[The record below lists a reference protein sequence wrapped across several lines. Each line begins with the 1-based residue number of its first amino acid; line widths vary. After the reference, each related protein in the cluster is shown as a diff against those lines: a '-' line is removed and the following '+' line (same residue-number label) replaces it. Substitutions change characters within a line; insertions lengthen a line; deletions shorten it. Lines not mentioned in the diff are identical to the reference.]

1 MTEVAALVKRRPGP
15 RGQLLRA
22 PATHRANAAPV
33 AEAGPGVDVDPE
45 PEPAGV
51 VLPGVG
57 ELAPELAGATGTGS
71 VSVWFDAEADTLRV
85 QAIFSGLSGTT
96 TAAHIHCCTAL
107 PFQTTLPN
115 APVATQTPTFPGFP
129 LGVTSGVYNSV
140 TFDLTNA
147 TSWNSSFITAHGGT
161 TAQAEAD
168 FAAGLFGNKSYLN
181 VHSSF
186 AGGGEIRGVLVFVPE
201 PLSLSLFGAGLVGM
215 AALRRKR
222 RAA

>member
-1 MTEVAALVKRRPGP
+1 MLKISAAISALV
-15 RGQLLRA
+15 LL
-22 PATHRANAAPV
+22 T
-33 AEAGPGVDVDPE
+33 
-45 PEPAGV
+45 
-51 VLPGVG
+51 
-57 ELAPELAGATGTGS
+57 ATGAQAYPMEFTASLSGANEVPAVVSAGTGNAS
-71 VSVWFDAEADTLRV
+71 VFYDPTAHTLQV
-85 QAIFSGLSGTT
+85 NVTFSGLTGTT
-96 TAAHIHCCTAL
+96 TASHIHCCTAL

-201 PLSLSLFGAGLVGM
+201 PLSLSLFGAGLVGV
-215 AALRRKR
+215 AALRRR
-222 RAA
+222 RRQSA

>member
-1 MTEVAALVKRRPGP
+1 MLRIPAAVSALV
-15 RGQLLRA
+15 LLM
-22 PATHRANAAPV
+22 ATGAQAAPMEFTASLSGANEVPAV
-33 AEAGPGVDVDPE
+33 ASA
-45 PEPAGV
+45 
-51 VLPGVG
+51 
-57 ELAPELAGATGTGS
+57 GTGNAI
-71 VSVWFDAEADTLRV
+71 VFYDPTAHTLQV
-85 QAIFSGLSGTT
+85 NVTFSGLTGTT
-96 TAAHIHCCTAL
+96 TASHIHCCTAL

-168 FAAGLFGNKSYLN
+168 FAAGLFGNKSYRN

-201 PLSLSLFGAGLVGM
+201 PITLSLFGAGLAGT
-215 AALRRKR
+215 AFLRRR
-222 RAA
+222 RTQTA

>member
-1 MTEVAALVKRRPGP
+1 MMRFPIAAFVPVFALMMATSAQAYPMEFKASLLGANEVPPIVSA
-15 RGQLLRA
+15 
-22 PATHRANAAPV
+22 
-33 AEAGPGVDVDPE
+33 
-45 PEPAGV
+45 
-51 VLPGVG
+51 
-57 ELAPELAGATGTGS
+57 GTGNAN
-71 VSVWFDAEADTLRV
+71 VFYDPTAHTLQV
-85 QAIFSGLSGTT
+85 NVTFSGLTGTT
-96 TAAHIHCCTAL
+96 TASHIHCCTAL
-107 PFQTTLPN
+107 PFQTILPN

-147 TSWNSSFITAHGGT
+147 TSWNPSFITAHGGT

-201 PLSLSLFGAGLVGM
+201 PLSLSLFGAGLVGV

-222 RAA
+222 PTKNLAA

>member
-1 MTEVAALVKRRPGP
+1 MLRIPVAASA
-15 RGQLLRA
+15 LL
-22 PATHRANAAPV
+22 
-33 AEAGPGVDVDPE
+33 
-45 PEPAGV
+45 
-51 VLPGVG
+51 LMM
-57 ELAPELAGATGTGS
+57 ATGAQAYPMEFTASLSGANEVPAVVSAGTGNAS
-71 VSVWFDAEADTLRV
+71 VFYDPTAHTLQV
-85 QAIFSGLSGTT
+85 NVTFSGLTGTT
-96 TAAHIHCCTAL
+96 TASHIHCCTAL

-115 APVATQTPTFPGFP
+115 APVATQTPTSPGFP

-147 TSWNSSFITAHGGT
+147 TSWNSSFITVHGGT

-201 PLSLSLFGAGLVGM
+201 PLSLSLFGAGLVGV
-215 AALRRKR
+215 AALRRR
-222 RAA
+222 RRQSA

>member
-1 MTEVAALVKRRPGP
+1 MLRIPVAASA
-15 RGQLLRA
+15 LL
-22 PATHRANAAPV
+22 
-33 AEAGPGVDVDPE
+33 
-45 PEPAGV
+45 
-51 VLPGVG
+51 LMM
-57 ELAPELAGATGTGS
+57 ATGAQAYPMEFTASLSGANEVPAVVSAGTGNAS
-71 VSVWFDAEADTLRV
+71 VFYDPTAHTLQV
-85 QAIFSGLSGTT
+85 NVTFSGLTGTT
-96 TAAHIHCCTAL
+96 TASHIHCCTAL
-107 PFQTTLPN
+107 PFQTILPN

-147 TSWNSSFITAHGGT
+147 TSWNSSFITVHGGT

-201 PLSLSLFGAGLVGM
+201 PLSLSLFGAGLVGV
-215 AALRRKR
+215 AALRRR
-222 RAA
+222 RRQSA

>member
-1 MTEVAALVKRRPGP
+1 MFKISAAVSGLVLLTATAAQAYPMEFTTSLSGANEV
-15 RGQLLRA
+15 
-22 PATHRANAAPV
+22 PAV
-33 AEAGPGVDVDPE
+33 ASA
-45 PEPAGV
+45 
-51 VLPGVG
+51 
-57 ELAPELAGATGTGS
+57 GTGNAS
-71 VSVWFDAEADTLRV
+71 VFYDPTAHTLQV
-85 QAIFSGLSGTT
+85 NVTFSGLTGTT
-96 TAAHIHCCTAL
+96 TASHIHCCTAL

-147 TSWNSSFITAHGGT
+147 TSWNPSFITAHGGT

-168 FAAGLFGNKSYLN
+168 LAAGLFGNKSYLN

-201 PLSLSLFGAGLVGM
+201 PLTLSLFGAGLAGV
-215 AALRRKR
+215 AALRRR
-222 RAA
+222 RRTENRAA

>member
-1 MTEVAALVKRRPGP
+1 MLKISAAISALV
-15 RGQLLRA
+15 LL
-22 PATHRANAAPV
+22 T
-33 AEAGPGVDVDPE
+33 
-45 PEPAGV
+45 
-51 VLPGVG
+51 
-57 ELAPELAGATGTGS
+57 ATGAQAYPMEFTASLSGANEVPAVVSAGTGNAS
-71 VSVWFDAEADTLRV
+71 VFDDPTAHTLQV
-85 QAIFSGLSGTT
+85 NVTFSGLTGTT
-96 TAAHIHCCTAL
+96 TASHIHCCTAL

-201 PLSLSLFGAGLVGM
+201 PLSLSLFGAGLVGV
-215 AALRRKR
+215 AALRRR
-222 RAA
+222 RRQSA

>member
-1 MTEVAALVKRRPGP
+1 MKTIGKMLTAT
-15 RGQLLRA
+15 LLLGCA
-22 PATHRANAAPV
+22 QTAQANPIEFTASLLGANETPPV
-33 AEAGPGVDVDPE
+33 VSAG
-45 PEPAGV
+45 
-51 VLPGVG
+51 
-57 ELAPELAGATGTGS
+57 TGT
-71 VSVWFDAEADTLRV
+71 ADVFYDPTAHTLQV
-85 QAIFSGLSGTT
+85 NVTFSGLTGTS
-96 TAAHIHCCTAL
+96 TASHIHCCTAL

-168 FAAGLFGNKSYLN
+168 LAAGLFGNKAYLN

-201 PLSLSLFGAGLVGM
+201 PITLSLFGAGLAGV
-215 AALRRKR
+215 AVLRRRK
-222 RAA
+222 AKA